1 MMTDTKKQHLIFSGT
16 LALIFASIT
25 YGIYYF
31 EILKFHLI
39 WVLVMAL
46 IPSLII
52 TAIKF
57 GFNNE
62 TLKPSNRIFL
72 TIFFAFYSLNRWSD
86 YFNDRKPELNL
97 GFAVLYTF
105 FLIIILISYF
115 KKKTL

>member
-1 MMTDTKKQHLIFSGT
+1 MMTDTKKQQLIFSGT
-16 LALIFASIT
+16 LALFFASIT

-31 EILKFHLI
+31 GILKFHLI
-39 WVLVMAL
+39 WVLVVAL

-57 GFNNE
+57 GFSND
-62 TLKPSNRIFL
+62 TLKPSNRIFF
-72 TIFFAFYSLNRWSD
+72 TIFFAIYSLNRWSD
-86 YFNDRKPELNL
+86 YFNDKKPELNL